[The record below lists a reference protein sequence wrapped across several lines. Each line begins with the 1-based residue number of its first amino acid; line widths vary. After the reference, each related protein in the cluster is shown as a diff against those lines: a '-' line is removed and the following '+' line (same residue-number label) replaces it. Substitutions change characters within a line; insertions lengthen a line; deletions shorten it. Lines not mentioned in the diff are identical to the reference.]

1 MIEMTK
7 LEKEVMEQLLS
18 NTDEPSRTLRKQYES
33 ASIEKRYLTGTG
45 FFTYFSVPED
55 APRLGKEI
63 SAKFGDVI
71 AEIQGLRFGAGFV
84 LHVKSGAIESLEGYS
99 YEESWPGDVS
109 DFTLSRDGG
118 LTERQEKVFQN
129 IRKRTS

>member
-1 MIEMTK
+1 MIKVTQ

-18 NTDEPSRTLRKQYES
+18 NTDEPSRTLRKQYEL
-33 ASIEKRYLTGTG
+33 ASIEKRSLTGTG

-63 SAKFGDVI
+63 SAKFGDVT

-84 LHVKSGAIESLEGYS
+84 LHVKSGAIEFLEGYS
-99 YEESWPGDVS
+99 YEEPWPDNVTE
-109 DFTLSRDGG
+109 FTLSRDRG
-118 LTERQEKVFQN
+118 LTEQQEKVFQN
-129 IRKRTS
+129 IRERTS